1 MSPAGLAVTSVT
13 RLPFPSNWFLDN
25 TSAINCIPG
34 LGLPDQ
40 IRSMTQLTE
49 YLLWQSSAP
58 TVPEEDQNIPLVDSH
73 DIISPLGRFLSVPE
87 LQNILGEYQ
96 KTDTCYFIALSK
108 VTLNVHKDMNF
119 FFLSG
124 TQLHTLPCCHFAA
137 VVSAGCM
144 SIALSSFGIFFQFLG
159 LPHLLLVGFHLS
171 FYPPLIF
178 YTFVTTSFLSWL
190 LLLVLTS
197 IYVNL
202 RNLER
207 LLLPM
212 VTMALVKEMLFLQ
225 RPQTKQHLWSVYS
238 SVIIYSDGSEFNER
252 WVWMN
257 TNLKI

>member
-58 TVPEEDQNIPLVDSH
+58 AVPEEDQNISLVDSH

-108 VTLNVHKDMNF
+108 VTLNVHKDIN
-119 FFLSG
+119 FFLSW
-124 TQLHTLPCCHFAA
+124 TQLHTLPCCHFA
-137 VVSAGCM
+137 GCM
-144 SIALSSFGIFFQFLG
+144 KEHCSDFLWYFLSVPWVAPLATCRISSVILSSFN
-159 LPHLLLVGFHLS
+159 LLYLCHD
-171 FYPPLIF
+171 LIF
-178 YTFVTTSFLSWL
+178 ILVFTVSSCLNLCEPKESGEAITSR
-190 LLLVLTS
+190 V
-197 IYVNL
+197 
-202 RNLER
+202 
-207 LLLPM
+207 M
-212 VTMALVKEMLFLQ
+212 MALVKEMLFLQ

-252 WVWMN
+252 WVWMK

>member
-34 LGLPDQ
+34 QGLPDQ

-58 TVPEEDQNIPLVDSH
+58 AVPEEDQNIPLVDSH

-119 FFLSG
+119 FFFVWNTAS
-124 TQLHTLPCCHFAA
+124 HFALLSLCCSGFCGLYEHCSDFLWYFLSVPWVA
-137 VVSAGCM
+137 PLVTCRISSV
-144 SIALSSFGIFFQFLG
+144 ILSSFN
-159 LPHLLLVGFHLS
+159 LLYLCHD
-171 FYPPLIF
+171 LIF
-178 YTFVTTSFLSWL
+178 ILVFTVSSYLNLCEPKESGEAVTS
-190 LLLVLTS
+190 
-197 IYVNL
+197 
-202 RNLER
+202 
-207 LLLPM
+207 
-212 VTMALVKEMLFLQ
+212 
-225 RPQTKQHLWSVYS
+225 HGD
-238 SVIIYSDGSEFNER
+238 DGSCKGDALPAKTPNQATS
-252 WVWMN
+252 VVCV
-257 TNLKI
+257 

>member
-58 TVPEEDQNIPLVDSH
+58 AVPEEDQNIPLVDSH

-119 FFLSG
+119 FFFVWNTAS
-124 TQLHTLPCCHFAA
+124 HFALLSLCCSGFCGLYEHCSEFLWYFLSVPWVA
-137 VVSAGCM
+137 PLVTCRISSV
-144 SIALSSFGIFFQFLG
+144 ILSSFN
-159 LPHLLLVGFHLS
+159 LLYLCHD
-171 FYPPLIF
+171 LIF
-178 YTFVTTSFLSWL
+178 ILAFTVSSYLNLCEPKESGEAVTS
-190 LLLVLTS
+190 
-197 IYVNL
+197 
-202 RNLER
+202 
-207 LLLPM
+207 
-212 VTMALVKEMLFLQ
+212 
-225 RPQTKQHLWSVYS
+225 HGD
-238 SVIIYSDGSEFNER
+238 DGSCKGDALPAKTPNQATS
-252 WVWMN
+252 VVCV
-257 TNLKI
+257 

>member
-1 MSPAGLAVTSVT
+1 MSPAGLSVTSVT
-13 RLPFPSNWFLDN
+13 WLPFPSNWFLDN

-58 TVPEEDQNIPLVDSH
+58 AVPEEDQNIPLVDSH

-144 SIALSSFGIFFQFLG
+144 KEHCSDFLWYFLSVPWVAPLVTCRISSVILSSFN
-159 LPHLLLVGFHLS
+159 LLYLCHD
-171 FYPPLIF
+171 LIF
-178 YTFVTTSFLSWL
+178 ILAFTVSSYLNLCEPKESGEAVTS
-190 LLLVLTS
+190 
-197 IYVNL
+197 
-202 RNLER
+202 
-207 LLLPM
+207 
-212 VTMALVKEMLFLQ
+212 
-225 RPQTKQHLWSVYS
+225 HGD
-238 SVIIYSDGSEFNER
+238 DGSCKGDALPAKTPNQATS
-252 WVWMN
+252 VVCV
-257 TNLKI
+257 

>member
-58 TVPEEDQNIPLVDSH
+58 AVPEEDQNIPLVDSH

-119 FFLSG
+119 FFFVWNTAS
-124 TQLHTLPCCHFAA
+124 HFALLSLCCSGFCGLYEHCSEFLWYFLLVPWVA
-137 VVSAGCM
+137 PLVTCRISSV
-144 SIALSSFGIFFQFLG
+144 ILSSFN
-159 LPHLLLVGFHLS
+159 LLYLCHD
-171 FYPPLIF
+171 LIF
-178 YTFVTTSFLSWL
+178 ILAFTVSSYLNLCEPKESGEAVTS
-190 LLLVLTS
+190 
-197 IYVNL
+197 
-202 RNLER
+202 
-207 LLLPM
+207 
-212 VTMALVKEMLFLQ
+212 
-225 RPQTKQHLWSVYS
+225 HGD
-238 SVIIYSDGSEFNER
+238 DGSCKGDALPAKTPNQATS
-252 WVWMN
+252 VVCV
-257 TNLKI
+257 